1 MLRETIAC
9 QPKFEQ
15 LSLNKKHLDVLTATE
30 ADTCG
35 ARCHHGPSQPIFH
48 AARADVPVRLCVCGV
63 EAWFALSP
71 HIQTEIVNHTHSQC
85 HTLPSLELK
94 VYLQGRDSIKAADA
108 FAKQT
113 AVTVDPSTELD
124 VVPIVPSDMDPN
136 HAGVSHFEPLFKG
149 HLVQPWTPSAFM
161 ESMVPMDST
170 R

>member
-1 MLRETIAC
+1 MSSLPSKPIHAELDVTTGQVNPFFM
-9 QPKFEQ
+9 QPKQ
-15 LSLNKKHLDVLTATE
+15 TSL
-30 ADTCG
+30 CG
-35 ARCHHGPSQPIFH
+35 
-48 AARADVPVRLCVCGV
+48 CVCDV
-63 EAWFALSP
+63 EACVALSP
-71 HIQTEIVNHTHSQC
+71 HIQTEIANHTHSHC

-94 VYLQGRDSIKAADA
+94 VYLQGRDAIKAAAA

-113 AVTVDPSTELD
+113 AVTVDPRTDLD

-149 HLVQPWTPSAFM
+149 PLVQPWTPSAFM

>member
-1 MLRETIAC
+1 MLRETMAC
-9 QPKFEQ
+9 QPKSEQ
-15 LSLNKKHLDVLTATE
+15 LLLNKKRSGCPHCHRSRYMRSSMSPRAKS
-30 ADTCG
+30 AHFSCSPS
-35 ARCHHGPSQPIFH
+35 RCPC
-48 AARADVPVRLCVCGV
+48 AVVCGV

-136 HAGVSHFEPLFKG
+136 HAGVSHFEPLFKSQ
-149 HLVQPWTPSAFM
+149 LVQPWTPSAFM